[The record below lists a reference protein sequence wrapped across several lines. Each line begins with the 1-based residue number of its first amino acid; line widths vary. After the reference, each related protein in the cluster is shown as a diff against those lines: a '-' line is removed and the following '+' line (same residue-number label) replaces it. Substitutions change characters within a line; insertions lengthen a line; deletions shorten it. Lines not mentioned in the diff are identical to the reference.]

1 MLVSLQ
7 VITTDFLIAHRRR
20 CSPLVHL
27 SSETIRRQQKHFTL
41 TPDATRWRGS
51 GPDGRIAS
59 TRELIRDLKRT
70 REGNDFPGAL
80 IYAIIYLDLL
90 SSFLSPGHMNL
101 FNLKL
106 LTRLL
111 FCLKY
116 IALIAISPARHC
128 FLMMSVQLFRVCF
141 LDHDREGTARFFI
154 ASA

>member
-1 MLVSLQ
+1 MISQ
-7 VITTDFLIAHRRR
+7 
-20 CSPLVHL
+20 
-27 SSETIRRQQKHFTL
+27 
-41 TPDATRWRGS
+41 
-51 GPDGRIAS
+51 
-59 TRELIRDLKRT
+59 
-70 REGNDFPGAL
+70 GAL
-80 IYAIIYLDLL
+80 IYAVIYLDLL

-106 LTRLL
+106 PTRRL

-154 ASA
+154 ASAWEFPLARRQYHQTDERRVTDWPQEVVWWRKTTKHGPTHKALDMWQQCLLVELKGIIHFRPDEVKRDCWSFNP